1 MTNFI
6 KNVFQK
12 IKSRKY
18 SKPTMK
24 VVLFYLFFVILLL
37 FSWYVGWIY
46 IFASK
51 GTPDLDSLSKFIVIV
66 LGATGFFGFIIEC
79 FVDKNHNG
87 IPDMYEKP
95 PMPPRRNID
104 ESNRHK

>member
-1 MTNFI
+1 MISFI
-6 KNVFQK
+6 QK
-12 IKSRKY
+12 AMNKIMSRRF
-18 SKPTMK
+18 SKPTMR

-37 FSWYVGWIY
+37 LSWYVGWLY

-87 IPDMYEKP
+87 IPDVYEKP
-95 PMPPRRNID
+95 PPPKRDMN
-104 ESNRHK
+104 ESNRYK